1 MTSVQLIIYVILLAA
16 EVLGV
21 ASLME
26 VYKKSIRKNKATTWE
41 IRGVGLVASA
51 LAIGVLI
58 LAQVF
63 QPFLGLIGAKLW
75 MDYLFYVL
83 VFYFLQMQA
92 DMKVVKKI
100 VKSLVK
106 AYLISKRLPKEQ
118 VDEILGAIKTE

>member
-51 LAIGVLI
+51 
-58 LAQVF
+58 
-63 QPFLGLIGAKLW
+63 
-75 MDYLFYVL
+75 
-83 VFYFLQMQA
+83 
-92 DMKVVKKI
+92 
-100 VKSLVK
+100 
-106 AYLISKRLPKEQ
+106 
-118 VDEILGAIKTE
+118 